1 MNTIARIA
9 SAAVVAS
16 GLLSVAACGT
26 DGESAP
32 AAQPTAAGVTV
43 RSVAPAGAAT
53 FEVNS
58 PDVRGGTFGADNF
71 AGAFGCTA
79 ANHAPRVRWSGAPA
93 AAKSFAV
100 TMFDQDA
107 PTGSGFWHWINWD
120 IAPTATE
127 FGTGVTAVTG
137 TNDAGAAD
145 YLGPC
150 PPSGDKA
157 HTYRIT
163 VLALDVPRMDLPAAT
178 PPAVASFSMSSH
190 IIGIG
195 QLSVSA
201 QRP

>member
-1 MNTIARIA
+1 MNNIARIA
-9 SAAVVAS
+9 SAAIVAS
-16 GLLSVAACGT
+16 GLLSVAACGSDSEPAT
-26 DGESAP
+26 AAP
-32 AAQPTAAGVTV
+32 PTAAGVTV

-53 FEVNS
+53 FEVSS
-58 PDVRGGTFGADNF
+58 PDVKDGTFGADNF

-79 ANHAPRVRWSGAPA
+79 ANHSPRVRWSGAPA
-93 AAKSFAV
+93 NAKSFAV
-100 TMFDQDA
+100 TMFDPDA
-107 PTGSGFWHWINWD
+107 PTGSGFWHWVNWD

-137 TNDAGAAD
+137 TNDAGAAE

-157 HTYRIT
+157 HNYRIT
-163 VLALDVPRMDLPAAT
+163 VLALDVPKMDLPAAT

-190 IIGIG
+190 VIGIG